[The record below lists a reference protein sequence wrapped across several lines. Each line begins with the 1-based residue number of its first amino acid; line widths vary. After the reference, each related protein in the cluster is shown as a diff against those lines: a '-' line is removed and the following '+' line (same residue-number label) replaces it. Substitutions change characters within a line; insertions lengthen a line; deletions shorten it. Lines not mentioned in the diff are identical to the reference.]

1 MELQQDEGLAYL
13 FISHDMAVVGKMSH
27 RVAVLHLGQV
37 VELGERRAVFDSPQ
51 RPERVLMQ
59 VDILSPIRKV
69 GNEPEHLPLVQVAN
83 GHFVAQEEGNAERLA
98 S

>member
-1 MELQQDEGLAYL
+1 
-13 FISHDMAVVGKMSH
+13 
-27 RVAVLHLGQV
+27 
-37 VELGERRAVFDSPQ
+37 
-51 RPERVLMQ
+51 MQ